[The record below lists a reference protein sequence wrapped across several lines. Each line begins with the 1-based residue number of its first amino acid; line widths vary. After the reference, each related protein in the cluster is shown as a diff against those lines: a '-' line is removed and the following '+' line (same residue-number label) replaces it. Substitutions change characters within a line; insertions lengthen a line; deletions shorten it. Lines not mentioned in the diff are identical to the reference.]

1 MPPKTVREAGP
12 DNFRNWLL
20 MAVPALYKKDKTFRR
35 YALGVERT
43 LALWDSAQQEW
54 ADYISFLGRLLKV
67 NSLPLRRSYMRL
79 SSAVYRP
86 CSLTRPKY
94 PSSPIATPSHCG

>member
-1 MPPKTVREAGP
+1 MPPKTVCEARP
-12 DNFRNWLL
+12 DHFRNRLL

-67 NSLPLRRSYMRL
+67 NPSPLRLSRTRL
-79 SSAVYRP
+79 SPAVHRP
-86 CSLTRPKY
+86 CSRTPPKY
-94 PSSPIATPSHCG
+94 L